1 MQLSQLHVQL
11 SYQRRSKRFHCPR
24 MSTLTLLT
32 LDMNMH
38 VLLACAFVDILENI
52 THGYTALET
61 YLLWFIFS
69 YDRNTLSVVL

>member
-1 MQLSQLHVQL
+1 MSLPSISNTNTDNLL
-11 SYQRRSKRFHCPR
+11 LLL

-38 VLLACAFVDILENI
+38 DLLACAFVDILENI